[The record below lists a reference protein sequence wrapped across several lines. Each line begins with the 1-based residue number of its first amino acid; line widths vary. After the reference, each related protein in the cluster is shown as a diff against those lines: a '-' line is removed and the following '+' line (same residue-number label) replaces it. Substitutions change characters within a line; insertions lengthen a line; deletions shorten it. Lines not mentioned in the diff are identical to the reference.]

1 MPVSDR
7 LESAQAV
14 GGSLVA
20 IHGNEDPPA
29 GPVDCHKEISARR
42 FIGHVWRVFHVNVD
56 IAGLKCFQTTVLK
69 CVILGFTVTM
79 RSQTMPTQT
88 MI

>member
-1 MPVSDR
+1 MLRYMVMKTHWVAQLIATKRYPRNVS
-7 LESAQAV
+7 
-14 GGSLVA
+14 
-20 IHGNEDPPA
+20 
-29 GPVDCHKEISARR
+29 
-42 FIGHVWRVFHVNVD
+42 FNVD
-56 IAGLKCFQTTVLK
+56 IAGLKCFQATVLK